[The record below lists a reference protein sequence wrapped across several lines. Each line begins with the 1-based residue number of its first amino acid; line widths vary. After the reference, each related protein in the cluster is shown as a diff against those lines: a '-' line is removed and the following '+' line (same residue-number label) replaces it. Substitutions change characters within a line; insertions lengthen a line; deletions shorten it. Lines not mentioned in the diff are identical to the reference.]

1 MPGNHWSK
9 LVMDMIV
16 TETILISDCKQNRH
30 LVMYSGNTLSLK
42 KAEQDLVELS
52 FNNCKGPVNK
62 FDQETLDELSVAL
75 EKLSTVTEVRGLLLT
90 SGKSSFV
97 VGADISEFNAM
108 FAMTENQ
115 FVESVQSVNQL
126 LCKLEDF
133 PFPSVAAING
143 HAMGGGLEICLACD
157 ARVIA
162 TDAVVGLP
170 ETGLGILPG
179 WGGTVR
185 LPRLSGFKTALAWI
199 TSGAQQ
205 SSEKAFEQGV
215 VDAVVSSDQ
224 LREKALDLLEQMAA
238 GQHDYKAQRQIKLSP
253 MAELSADREQI
264 ATEYREAISAKT
276 GNHYPSP
283 LVVIDLVH
291 KSSQLSRDDALA
303 LETKAFYRL
312 SQTYQARALIGR
324 FTGEQY
330 VNKCAKNYLLK
341 LGHEAPVIK
350 ATGVI
355 GAGIMGGGI
364 AYQNA
369 ISGFPIVM
377 KDIAQSA
384 LDTGI
389 AQADKLLKK
398 SVARGKLDE
407 FAAQQTLDMIAPSL
421 EDKDLADC
429 DMVIEA
435 VVEQSDIKQRV
446 LFTLESQLQSESI
459 IASNT
464 STISIDK
471 LAADLKR
478 PEQFCGMHF
487 FNPVNAMKLVE
498 VIRGEKT
505 SDSTI
510 AAVCDY
516 ALKLGKKPIVVNDCP
531 GFLVNRVLF
540 AMCLGMEMLLKEGVS
555 FLQIDRV
562 LEDWGM
568 PMGPAYL
575 MDIIGLD
582 TINHCYA
589 VMRKGIPERFA
600 THCGDLPTDVLF
612 KTGRL
617 GQKNG
622 RGYYKYD
629 REEQGRIAKMPDTET
644 IDILQSISEPAE
656 DIQPQEIIDRLM
668 IPLAMEMTHCLQEG
682 IVKSPTEADMALI
695 WGIGFPA
702 FRGGICRWMDEQ
714 GLESICERGRA
725 YLTLGE
731 LYRPPAELQKMAR
744 TGMLFYP

>member
-1 MPGNHWSK
+1 MF
-9 LVMDMIV
+9 
-16 TETILISDCKQNRH
+16 
-30 LVMYSGNTLSLK
+30 SGNTLSLNRL
-42 KAEQDLVELS
+42 ETGFVELN
-52 FNNCKGPVNK
+52 FNNSNAPVNK
-62 FDQETLDELSVAL
+62 FDQQTLGELSVAL

-97 VGADISEFNAM
+97 IGADITEFNAM

-133 PFPSVAAING
+133 PFPSVAAVNG

-170 ETGLGILPG
+170 ETGLGILPR

-238 GQHDYKAQRQIKLSP
+238 GQRDYTAQRQIKLAP
-253 MAELSADREQI
+253 MADLSADREQI

-283 LVVIDLVH
+283 LAVIDLVH

-303 LETKAFYRL
+303 LETQAFYRL

-341 LGHEAPVIK
+341 LGHEAPAIK

-384 LDTGI
+384 LNTGI

-407 FAAQQTLDMIAPSL
+407 LAAQQTLDMISPSL

-435 VVEQSDIKQRV
+435 VVEQPDIKQRV
-446 LFTLESQLQSESI
+446 LSTLESQLQSESI

-487 FNPVNAMKLVE
+487 FNPVNAMKLAE

-540 AMCLGMEMLLKEGVS
+540 AMCLGMEMLLRDGVS
-555 FLQIDRV
+555 FQQIDSV
-562 LEDWGM
+562 MEAWGM

-575 MDIIGLD
+575 ADVIGLD
-582 TINHCYA
+582 TVSHCYS
-589 VMRKGIPERFA
+589 VMMEGIPHRFT
-600 THCGDLPTDVLF
+600 THPDGWPTEILF
-612 KTGRL
+612 KADRL

-622 RGYYKYD
+622 LGYYRYQRSD
-629 REEQGRIAKMPDTET
+629 SGRALRTPDPEVEKMLQLMAPPVS
-644 IDILQSISEPAE
+644 DIG
-656 DIQPQEIIDRLM
+656 PQEIIDRLLL
-668 IPLAMEMTHCLQEG
+668 PLAMEMTHCLEEG
-682 IVKSPTEADMALI
+682 VVGSPTEADMALI

-714 GLESICERGRA
+714 GLESICQRA
-725 YLTLGE
+725 EQFTE
-731 LYRPPAELQKMAR
+731 LSEIYRPTENLRERALANQ
-744 TGMLFYP
+744 LFYP